1 MALTAWRQ
9 NLHSL
14 PEKSK
19 PMIELSAVLVVMSIF
34 FGVIGFLR
42 GWNKELIA
50 MAGIILGLFAL
61 FQFDTLLRGTIL
73 RGIARDQVFLVQ
85 AAIFIVIVFFAYQSR
100 ALGDENPRQGRSR
113 LQESILGAVVGA
125 VNGYLIWGSLWY
137 FLDINNYP
145 LAPAII
151 APAPGSLSAQTLQWL
166 PLVVLGGGINGSGD
180 LLAVAVIV
188 LFVFVLIVI

>member
-1 MALTAWRQ
+1 
-9 NLHSL
+9 
-14 PEKSK
+14 
-19 PMIELSAVLVVMSIF
+19 MIELSAVLVVMSIF